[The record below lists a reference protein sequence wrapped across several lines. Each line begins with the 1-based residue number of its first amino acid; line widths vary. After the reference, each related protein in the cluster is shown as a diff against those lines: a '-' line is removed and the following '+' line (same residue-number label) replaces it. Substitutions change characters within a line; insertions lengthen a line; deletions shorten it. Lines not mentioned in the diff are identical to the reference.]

1 MSGNI
6 VQIRNPQSPPSAM
19 IYTLVSVHSQ
29 SITSHKKKES
39 QSPYTVTRLIA
50 LEQRHAM
57 LSKLRAAQGRPR
69 SLNSLP
75 VDQLTLLESFMYV
88 RGKDNPTTKLNET
101 DMEIEIIEDDNPE
114 HSVSPLISKTRKGG
128 AFYTQ
133 LPAYISARIANTTPA
148 MSRSATTTTPTT
160 SSATEYDGKMDIEG
174 VMQKVITNGTLLAGQ
189 SSATEY
195 DGKMDIEG
203 VMLPLSIKDDDDDI
217 PHASQQKGPR
227 QFMPLEVHEEMT
239 KMGPRQFMPLE
250 VHEEMTKI
258 FKDVY
263 KRHGPGLSEST
274 YQRAAVRRAYLDGIP
289 VMMERELFADFGDG
303 NLLIGRVDIEVASS
317 CLYELKIG
325 AVNPQ
330 AHTSQV
336 LKYIRA
342 YDSSQSDDIKIA
354 SLVYFTPNGVVIHDV
369 RNDCTGRAKQRR

>member
-1 MSGNI
+1 MLASLI
-6 VQIRNPQSPPSAM
+6 PTMMM
-19 IYTLVSVHSQ
+19 IYTLAPVHSLV
-29 SITSHKKKES
+29 ITPHKKKEVEI
-39 QSPYTVTRLIA
+39 PYTVMRLIPF
-50 LEQRHAM
+50 EQRHGM
-57 LSKLRAAQGRPR
+57 LSKLRATQGRPMA
-69 SLNSLP
+69 LNRLP
-75 VDQLTLLESFMYV
+75 VDQLSSLESFMYV
-88 RGKDNPTTKLNET
+88 RGKDNRTIKTNET
-101 DMEIEIIEDDNPE
+101 DMEIEIIEDDTPK
-114 HSVSPLISKTRKGG
+114 HIVTPLISKTRKGG
-128 AFYTQ
+128 AFYTH
-133 LPAYISARIANTTPA
+133 LPAYISARTANPTPA

-160 SSATEYDGKMDIEG
+160 SSATEYTTPTTSSATEY
-174 VMQKVITNGTLLAGQ
+174 TTPTT

-195 DGKMDIEG
+195 DGKMDVEG
-203 VMLPLSIKDDDDDI
+203 VMLPLCLEDDDDDDT
-217 PHASQQKGPR
+217 PNSSEQKRPR
-227 QFMPLEVHEEMT
+227 QFKPLEVHEEMT
-239 KMGPRQFMPLE
+239 M
-250 VHEEMTKI
+250 I

-274 YQRAAVRRAYLDGIP
+274 YQRAAVRRAYLDGLP

-354 SLVYFTPNGVVIHDV
+354 SLVYFTANGVVIHEV